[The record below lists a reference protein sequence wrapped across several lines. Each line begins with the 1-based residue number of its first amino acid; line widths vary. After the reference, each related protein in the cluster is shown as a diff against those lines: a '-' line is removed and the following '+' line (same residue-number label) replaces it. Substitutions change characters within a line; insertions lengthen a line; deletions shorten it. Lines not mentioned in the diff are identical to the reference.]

1 MPRIFVTSCWVV
13 LDVVNSPH
21 DVTMILN
28 AVSAGDQ
35 GAVNSLLPLVYDEL
49 RSLAARRLRTERLGH
64 TLQATALVH
73 ETYIRLVDQT
83 RVQWTGRAH
92 FLAVAATLMRRILVN
107 HERDKR
113 RLKRG
118 GHAVRATLSESS
130 LQTPA
135 PSLDLLALDE
145 AMTRLASID
154 AQQNRIVELRYF
166 GGLSIEEIAQV
177 TGLSVRTIHREW
189 AFAKAWLRGEVSKG
203 DERDT

>member
-1 MPRIFVTSCWVV
+1 MVAG
-13 LDVVNSPH
+13 SPH

-28 AVSAGDQ
+28 AVSSGDQ
-35 GAVNSLLPLVYDEL
+35 SAADELLPLLYDEL
-49 RSLAARRLRTERLGH
+49 RSLAARRLRAERPGH

-83 RVQWTGRAH
+83 RVRWTGRAH

-107 HERDKR
+107 HERDR
-113 RLKRG
+113 RRQKRG
-118 GHAVRATLSESS
+118 GQAARATLSESA

-166 GGLSIEEIAQV
+166 GGLTVEEVAQV
-177 TGLSVRTIHREW
+177 TGLSVRTVHREW

-203 DERDT
+203 DDHGT

>member
-1 MPRIFVTSCWVV
+1 MVAG
-13 LDVVNSPH
+13 SPH

-28 AVSAGDQ
+28 AVSDGDHD
-35 GAVNSLLPLVYDEL
+35 AADALLPLVYEEL
-49 RSLAARRLRTERLGH
+49 RSLAARRLRTERPGH

-73 ETYIRLVDQT
+73 ETYLRLVDQA
-83 RVQWTGRAH
+83 RVRWTGRAH

-107 HERDKR
+107 HERDR
-113 RLKRG
+113 RRQKRG
-118 GHAVRATLSESS
+118 GRAARATLSESA

-166 GGLSIEEIAQV
+166 GGLTVDEVAQV
-177 TGLSVRTIHREW
+177 TGLSVRTVHREW

-203 DERDT
+203 DEHDA